1 MGDAAFRGSIES
13 ARKWHALA
21 ERRRRHYVEL
31 YRSERWRRYFK
42 EETFLELMREAIQNT
57 EHWAKILERIQPRTL
72 VDLIRLRKLRDRDGV
87 ACQRAFAIGHPR
99 RGGDAGRDRAGQRA
113 GEPRRAVGEADDGDH
128 RDMDPKSD
136 HEKSADNQAELGKAC
151 VLHVILPSGA
161 GPGAVL

>member
-57 EHWAKILERIQPRTL
+57 EHWAKILERMT
-72 VDLIRLRKLRDRDGV
+72 G
-87 ACQRAFAIGHPR
+87 
-99 RGGDAGRDRAGQRA
+99 A
-113 GEPRRAVGEADDGDH
+113 GE
-128 RDMDPKSD
+128 
-136 HEKSADNQAELGKAC
+136 SAKA
-151 VLHVILPSGA
+151 A
-161 GPGAVL
+161 